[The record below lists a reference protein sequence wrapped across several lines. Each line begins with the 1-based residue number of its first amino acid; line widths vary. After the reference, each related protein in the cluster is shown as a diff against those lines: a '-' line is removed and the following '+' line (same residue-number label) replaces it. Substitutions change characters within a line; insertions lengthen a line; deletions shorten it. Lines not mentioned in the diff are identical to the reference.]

1 MSVRLRLRRMGRKKV
16 PFYRIV
22 AVDSRVRRD
31 GKYLEKI
38 GHYNPLCDQVEV
50 VIDKEKAFKW
60 LDRGAIPTDTVKSLL
75 QQGGLLLEWD
85 LKRKGTN
92 PERIEEELKKWEVL
106 QIERQKRLE
115 AKAAMEKRAKKEKAE
130 AVPAEDEKAKAAET
144 VPAES
149 EKAEAVPEGDVKA
162 EAAEAVPAEDEKAEA
177 AETVPAEKG
186 EPEPAETAAAEG
198 GTPKKA
204 KKSSKKAS
212 PDKEQQAANAQQ
224 SADD

>member
-1 MSVRLRLRRMGRKKV
+1 MGRKKV
-16 PFYRIV
+16 PYYRIV

-38 GHYNPLCDQVEV
+38 GHYNPLCDPVEV
-50 VIDKEKAFKW
+50 EIDKEKAFKW

-75 QQGGLLLEWD
+75 QHRGLLLEWD
-85 LKRKGTN
+85 LKRKGTD

-115 AKAAMEKRAKKEKAE
+115 AKAAMEKRAKK
-130 AVPAEDEKAKAAET
+130 D
-144 VPAES
+144 
-149 EKAEAVPEGDVKA
+149 KAEAVPE
-162 EAAEAVPAEDEKAEA
+162 EEEKAKAGEPEPSEA
-177 AETVPAEKG
+177 KAS
-186 EPEPAETAAAEG
+186 EPEPAEAAAAKG
-198 GTPKKA
+198 GSTKKA

-212 PDKEQQAANAQQ
+212 PDEEQQAANEQQ